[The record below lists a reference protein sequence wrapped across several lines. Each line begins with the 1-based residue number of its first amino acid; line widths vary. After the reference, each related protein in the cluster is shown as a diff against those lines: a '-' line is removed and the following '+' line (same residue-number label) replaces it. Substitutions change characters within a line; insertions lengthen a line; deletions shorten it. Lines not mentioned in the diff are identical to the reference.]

1 MGNLPEKKV
10 QGSNHA
16 CMCAK
21 LLQWRLTLC
30 YPMDRRPPGSSV
42 HRIFQARMLEWVAMP
57 LPRIIIQMIKELG
70 RRMDAQ
76 NKKLE
81 VFKRVRKYK
90 EQPNRG
96 EEYNNRNEK

>member
-10 QGSNHA
+10 QGSDHA

-42 HRIFQARMLEWVAMP
+42 HQIFQARMLDWVAMP
-57 LPRIIIQMIKELG
+57 SSMGSSPPRDQT
-70 RRMDAQ
+70 
-76 NKKLE
+76 
-81 VFKRVRKYK
+81 RV
-90 EQPNRG
+90 PCVG
-96 EEYNNRNEK
+96 W